1 MITLT
6 SEQYKCLRKHLA
18 AIEEIIGLGSTG
30 SVIAPGAKP
39 KETRK
44 DRIERYKSMIS
55 TGARGTKPGHL
66 KK

>member
-1 MITLT
+1 M
-6 SEQYKCLRKHLA
+6 A
-18 AIEEIIGLGSTG
+18 AIDEIIGQGSAG

-44 DRIERYKSMIS
+44 DRVNKYKNMIS
-55 TGARGTKPGHL
+55 TGARGTKPNHL

>member
-6 SEQYKCLRKHLA
+6 PQQYKCLRKHLA
-18 AIEEIIGLGSTG
+18 AIDEIIGQGSAG

-44 DRIERYKSMIS
+44 DRVNKYKNMIS
-55 TGARGTKPGHL
+55 TGARGTKPNHL